1 MATSFSDDEI
11 IKFLI
16 YFADFVNDLTSEDM
30 SISIFDSN
38 GVYLKYVPC
47 AGLNFYAKVGEK
59 ATGKATLEA
68 LSSKKRVVRVID
80 DSLRNLSYVAC
91 ALPMKNDRGD
101 IIACLT
107 TSQSVE
113 NRNRINE
120 TSETLEKLSDQLVT
134 KMSALTGNTK
144 ELEQSSREIALLSTE
159 LEATTKNTDEIVGFI
174 KSVASQTNL
183 LGLNAAIEAARVG
196 EYGKG
201 FAVVAGEIRNLA
213 SSSSVAVDD
222 INKSLND
229 IRDAIKKL
237 SDKINKM
244 NENTKLQ
251 INSVDEVAKETS
263 SLGSCSKDLKYVSDH
278 LFTLS

>member
-1 MATSFSDDEI
+1 MATSVSDSDI
-11 IKFLI
+11 VRFLE
-16 YFADFVNDLTSEDM
+16 YFADFINDLTSEDM
-30 SISIFDSN
+30 SVSVADGN
-38 GVYLKYVPC
+38 GIYLKYVPC
-47 AGLNFYAKVGEK
+47 SGLNFHAKVGDK
-59 ATGKATLEA
+59 VTGKATLEA

-80 DSLRNLSYVAC
+80 DPARNLSYVAC
-91 ALPMKNDRGD
+91 ALPFKGEKGNT
-101 IIACLT
+101 IACLT

-113 NRNRINE
+113 NRNRINQA
-120 TSETLEKLSDQLVT
+120 SETLGNLSDQLAL
-134 KMSALTGNTK
+134 KMAALTGNTE
-144 ELEQSSREIALLSTE
+144 ELEKSSQEIAVLSSQ

-229 IRDAIKKL
+229 IRSAIKQL
-237 SDKINKM
+237 SEKINRM

-251 INSVDEVAKETS
+251 IKSVEEVARETS
-263 SLGSCSKDLKYVSDH
+263 SLGSCSKDLNYVSEH